1 MNNIC
6 GVCGTEKNYNSDRGM
21 YKRCAPCNR
30 KKVLKYYYNNK
41 DICLERNKKYYQDKK
56 RILKRI

>member
-1 MNNIC
+1 MRNIC
-6 GVCGTEKNYNSDRGM
+6 GVCGTEKKYDIDRDM

-41 DICLERNKKYYQDKK
+41 DIVSERN
-56 RILKRI
+56 RN